1 MEDGL
6 STPVGTRRSFF
17 VKTTVFISTLIGM
30 SLAVPLIGYVIAPAF
45 RRRNKEWV
53 SLGKTDELPVGE
65 PKALDYTLTEK
76 DGWQERHT
84 TKGVWALKQADGQV
98 TVYSPICPHLGC
110 GFRWDQQ
117 DRLFKCPCHGS
128 IFNIDGTVKAGPAPR
143 PLDTL
148 LSKVENGDLLVQ
160 YQEFKSGLAKKVE
173 L

>member
-1 MEDGL
+1 MDDGL

-17 VKTTVFISTLIGM
+17 VKTTVLIYSFICIY
-30 SLAVPLIGYVIAPAF
+30 LAVPLIGYVVAPAF
-45 RRRNKEWV
+45 RRRNQEWV
-53 SLGKTDELPVGE
+53 SLGKADELPVDE
-65 PKALDYTLTEK
+65 PKALDYTLTVK
-76 DGWQERHT
+76 DGWQESHT
-84 TKGVWALKQADGQV
+84 TKGVWAVKQSNGHV

-110 GFRWDQQ
+110 GFRWDGQ

-128 IFNIDGTVKAGPAPR
+128 KFDSEGTVKAGPAPR

-148 LSKVENGDLLVQ
+148 PSKIENGNLLVQ